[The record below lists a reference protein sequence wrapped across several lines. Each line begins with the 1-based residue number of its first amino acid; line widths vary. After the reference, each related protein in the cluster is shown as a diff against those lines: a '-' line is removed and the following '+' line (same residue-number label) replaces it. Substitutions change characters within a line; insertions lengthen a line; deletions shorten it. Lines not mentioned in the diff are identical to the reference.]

1 MEELWSR
8 SQIPE
13 IIADLRSLHVPE
25 FHDMKERYR
34 KNRLRGDHHER
45 ERLDNGSQKES
56 CTGPLNGSRYPEYRA
71 LLRDVESGRN

>member
-25 FHDMKERYR
+25 FHDMKASTGKIDYAGIIMKENAWTMAHR
-34 KNRLRGDHHER
+34 K
-45 ERLDNGSQKES
+45 KS